1 MRRLVIGLVGVVS
14 LVVAVTGFAVAQG
27 QSPDATL
34 SLTEGSVAA
43 GLHRRA
49 HDGDPHSRDG
59 FAGCPRARR
68 HAGAPRVAFTGL
80 G

>member
-43 GLHRRA
+43 VI
-49 HDGDPHSRDG
+49 G
-59 FAGCPRARR
+59 FNWG
-68 HAGAPRVAFTGL
+68 TGP
-80 G
+80 